1 MTKWITGEW
10 TAKRCDMLA
19 SKLRLITK
27 TCIVLLIALLAM
39 SSTPDETSVDAT
51 DILERLFVLEE
62 LMEIGSSPID
72 PYIYRVKYD
81 AAPYPIS
88 FPPFDTNVL
97 TTAANECWHISIA
110 LGMLASAKSN
120 SRITRD
126 VYAYPD
132 LVVAQVPEAAVYD
145 IAQSYLA
152 VTCTSLNRGRSQ
164 LGIGNINY
172 GVSPDSA
179 MHIDIYDRAGSFLAT
194 ASSALSST
202 VHILGDNPAE
212 YGLHGRN
219 YSLSSL
225 SKENRDLLV
234 TALWTRA
241 DSEMNWIA
249 DLFEQIPI
257 TCQDSS
263 CMATMMQTAA
273 DTCDIANNYIGKIAF
288 LSDEP
293 DWSQVQVHMIHYCDG
308 LDGVVELLNANQVRA
323 AGPALDT
330 ALASLALAL
339 PYIERLLGGE

>member
-1 MTKWITGEW
+1 
-10 TAKRCDMLA
+10 MLA
-19 SKLRLITK
+19 SKIRLITK

-39 SSTPDETSVDAT
+39 SSTPDEPSVDAT

-62 LMEIGSSPID
+62 LLEIGSSPID
-72 PYIYRVKYD
+72 PYIYRLKYD

-88 FPPFDTNVL
+88 FPPFDTDVL

-110 LGMLASAKSN
+110 LGMLATAKSN
-120 SRITRD
+120 SQITLD

-145 IAQSYLA
+145 VAQSYLA

-164 LGIGNINY
+164 LGIGNRIY
-172 GVSPDSA
+172 EVSPDST
-179 MHIDIYDRAGSFLAT
+179 MHIDVYERAGIFLDT

-225 SKENRDLLV
+225 SKEHRDLLV

-241 DSEMNWIA
+241 DSEVNRIA

-257 TCQDSS
+257 TCEDAS
-263 CMATMMQTAA
+263 CMATMMQAAA
-273 DTCDIANNYIGKIAF
+273 DTCDIANDYIGKIVF

-308 LDGVVELLNANQVRA
+308 LDGVVELLDANQVRA

-339 PYIERLLGGE
+339 PYIERLLGSE